1 MIIAQLQRDPIVNLY
16 IKHPVVFDS
25 IQFPR
30 TTAPTAAAAAAACRT
45 IDNRTHLVPLALHRV
60 PGIGESGGA
69 THILVCPS
77 LLPGVSRAS
86 TPELVHFDTAHP

>member
-1 MIIAQLQRDPIVNLY
+1 MIIAQLQSDPIVNLY

-25 IQFPR
+25 IQFPW
-30 TTAPTAAAAAAACRT
+30 TTAPTAAAAAAAATAACRT

-69 THILVCPS
+69 NAHYLGLSVFVARRFQ
-77 LLPGVSRAS
+77 G
-86 TPELVHFDTAHP
+86 FDAR

>member
-30 TTAPTAAAAAAACRT
+30 TTAPTAAAAAAAATAACRT
-45 IDNRTHLVPLALHRV
+45 IDNHTHLVPLALHRV

-69 THILVCPS
+69 NAHYLGLSVFVARRFQ
-77 LLPGVSRAS
+77 G
-86 TPELVHFDTAHP
+86 FDAR